1 MALYYPPLNCST
13 TEKIW
18 RNLIRRTL
26 ESSTLKVECSLDDL
40 ITFARKLFEEQE
52 RNSDPT
58 HWNGR
63 QIRNAFQSAIA
74 LARNETSGSDKIV
87 VVEPRHFS
95 TVARVSNEFNT
106 YLWKV
111 KSGRNDAD
119 IAKEVQSRHDDFDRT
134 TYAQGPSMSQPHQYA
149 PPVQVQMPMRQTV
162 PSVNH
167 YQSFPMQQAVPQ
179 QPVYSTA
186 TGSPYNPNQHVFY
199 TNAQP
204 PPQFNLSHAYGTQQ
218 PQYAQQPQN
227 PLVQQPQL
235 QPQPQPQPASPGQ
248 QFQSAQVQAGH
259 LQQAHPAMQNG
270 YATGGAVDPTAM
282 PPQGVQPSDP
292 RTWQ

>member
-1 MALYYPPLNCST
+1 MALYYPPLNWST

-26 ESSTLKVECSLDDL
+26 ESSTMKVECSLDNL
-40 ITFARKLFEEQE
+40 VTFARQLFEEQE

-74 LARNETSGSDKIV
+74 LARNETSGPEKSV
-87 VVEPRHFS
+87 LVEPRHFS

-149 PPVQVQMPMRQTV
+149 PPVQVQMPMRQAA
-162 PSVNH
+162 SSISQ
-167 YQSFPMQQAVPQ
+167 YQQSFPMQQAVHQ
-179 QPVYSTA
+179 QPVYATT
-186 TGSPYNPNQHVFY
+186 TGSPYNPNQQVFY

-204 PPQFNLSHAYGTQQ
+204 PPQFNLSHAYGAQQ
-218 PQYAQQPQN
+218 PQYAQHSQN
-227 PLVQQPQL
+227 HLVQQTHPA
-235 QPQPQPQPASPGQ
+235 PAPAPASPGQ
-248 QFQSAQVQAGH
+248 QFESAQLQAGH
-259 LQQAHPAMQNG
+259 LQQTQPAMQNG
-270 YATGGAVDPTAM
+270 YATGGAVDSTVI

-292 RTWQ
+292 RAWQ

>member
-1 MALYYPPLNCST
+1 MALYYPPLNWST

-26 ESSTLKVECSLDDL
+26 ESSTMKVECSLDNL
-40 ITFARKLFEEQE
+40 ITFARQLFEEQE

-74 LARNETSGSDKIV
+74 LARNETSGPEKSV
-87 VVEPRHFS
+87 LVEPRHFS

-119 IAKEVQSRHDDFDRT
+119 IAKEVQSRYDDFNPT
-134 TYAQGPSMSQPHQYA
+134 TYVQGPSMSQPHQYA
-149 PPVQVQMPMRQTV
+149 PPVQAQMPMRHAV
-162 PSVNH
+162 PSVNQ
-167 YQSFPMQQAVPQ
+167 YQSFPIQQAVPQ
-179 QPVYSTA
+179 QPVYATT
-186 TGSPYNPNQHVFY
+186 TGSPYNPSQQVLY

-204 PPQFNLSHAYGTQQ
+204 PPQFNLSHAYGAQQ
-218 PQYAQQPQN
+218 PQYTQHPQN
-227 PLVQQPQL
+227 TLVQ
-235 QPQPQPQPASPGQ
+235 QPQPQPASPGQ
-248 QFQSAQVQAGH
+248 QFQSAQAQAGH

-292 RTWQ
+292 RTWL

>member
-1 MALYYPPLNCST
+1 MALYYPPLNWST

-40 ITFARKLFEEQE
+40 ITFARQLFEEQE

-74 LARNETSGSDKIV
+74 LARNEASGSDKIV

-162 PSVNH
+162 PSVPIPKLPNAA
-167 YQSFPMQQAVPQ
+167 SCA
-179 QPVYSTA
+179 STA
-186 TGSPYNPNQHVFY
+186 CLLDRDRLP
-199 TNAQP
+199 
-204 PPQFNLSHAYGTQQ
+204 
-218 PQYAQQPQN
+218 
-227 PLVQQPQL
+227 L
-235 QPQPQPQPASPGQ
+235 QPQPARLLYQCPAATSV
-248 QFQSAQVQAGH
+248 QSF
-259 LQQAHPAMQNG
+259 
-270 YATGGAVDPTAM
+270 
-282 PPQGVQPSDP
+282 P
-292 RTWQ
+292 RI